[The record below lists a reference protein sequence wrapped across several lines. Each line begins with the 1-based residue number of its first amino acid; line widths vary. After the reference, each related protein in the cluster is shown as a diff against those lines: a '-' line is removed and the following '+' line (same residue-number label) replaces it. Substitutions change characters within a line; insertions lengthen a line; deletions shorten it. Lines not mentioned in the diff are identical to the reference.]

1 MSQKIKTIYYFHPI
15 YKYFTKT
22 KNAQEG
28 LWLPENSTD
37 ITPPTCK
44 KGYIA
49 VFHDE
54 LNGWVE
60 TLDNFVRTKCTNYEL
75 IYFSNTPNRIHL
87 PVIFAQHIG
96 EFNDRN
102 FAPISNFF
110 FQLKNFDN
118 FVNPFLMSLTFKNR
132 LNHLNNRIRQL
143 YIKHHSLVTKFSQT
157 RYMTMDEGIGFKIEK
172 EEIIHE
178 IKRIFDLLAI
188 TISIAHSGNPYF
200 SAKDKLEIDS
210 IAQLW
215 SNRYPIKSIVKENL
229 LIDKYQ
235 PLLQLVNNLHNGLK
249 HDLLAEEF
257 ESSQLPREILIK
269 VAKFRE
275 SRKNLENVDIYI
287 VPFSALL
294 YACNDYI
301 TDILMRKKIEDVAI
315 RWGIIRWENKFM

>member
-1 MSQKIKTIYYFHPI
+1 MSQKFKTIYFFHPV
-15 YKYFTKT
+15 YKYLTKT
-22 KNAQEG
+22 KNIQEKSG
-28 LWLPENSTD
+28 LPENSTD

-49 VFHDE
+49 VFHEE
-54 LNGWVE
+54 LNCWIE
-60 TLDNFVRTKCTNYEL
+60 TPDIFIKTKCANYEL
-75 IYFSNTPNRIHL
+75 VYFSNTQSRIHP

-96 EFNDRN
+96 EFNDTN

-132 LNHLNNRIRQL
+132 LNHLNNRIKQL
-143 YIKHHSLVTKFSQT
+143 YIKHHALITKFSQT

-188 TISIAHSGNPYF
+188 TISIAFSENSYF
-200 SAKDKLEIDS
+200 LAKDKLEIDS
-210 IAQLW
+210 IGQLW
-215 SNRYPIKSIVKENL
+215 SSRYPIKPIVKDSL

-257 ESSQLPREILIK
+257 ETSQLPREILIK

-275 SRKNLENVDIYI
+275 SRKNLENIDIYS

-301 TDILMRKKIEDVAI
+301 SDILKRKKIEDVAI
-315 RWGIIRWENKFM
+315 RWGIIRWEDKFM